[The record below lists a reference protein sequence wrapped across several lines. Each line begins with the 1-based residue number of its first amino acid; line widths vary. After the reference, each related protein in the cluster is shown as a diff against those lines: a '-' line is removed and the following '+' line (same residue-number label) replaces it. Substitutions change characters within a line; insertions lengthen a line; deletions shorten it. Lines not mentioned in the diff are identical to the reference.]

1 VKSPRLRAHTLVAVA
16 VAVFLLLLPLRL
28 DASSRLVRIGLET
41 GVLSGR
47 IDASAPIRVSD
58 ARGSFFVAGT
68 AVTVESVAGRLLV
81 NGKQVSIPADFDSS
95 QGFLR
100 WNGKPYRG
108 SLRVVPHG
116 NGFSV
121 VNVLDVESYL
131 RGVLKIEV
139 NPDWP
144 MEALKAQAVI
154 ARTYALRQAGRHGAE
169 GFDLCTTT
177 HCQAYR
183 GMAAENPKLDR
194 AIAET
199 RGIVVVYGSALAQTY
214 YFADGAGWTADVSS
228 VWGGGTPYLTC
239 RPEPVSYETPHSRW
253 RASLTQE
260 ALQKIMNALKQPVG
274 SILEIRAL
282 QRDPGNRVTLLE
294 VKGTS
299 GSATVKGHS
308 FRMAAG
314 SNLIRSTLFDV
325 APAFGASS
333 STDPALKRPAE
344 TKSPTESQEE
354 DPLIVL
360 TRQGAFTSDELM
372 DMLLHPEKKSDYLR
386 KALSKGEKGVAIS
399 LPAPVQPASP
409 TRFSGTV
416 PPAFEFQGKGWGHG
430 VGLSQWGAKALAE
443 SGWSFEAILGH
454 YFPGTALRAI
464 P

>member
-1 VKSPRLRAHTLVAVA
+1 MKRLMSYFFAILLFEAA
-16 VAVFLLLLPLRL
+16 SFLFMPSCLE
-28 DASSRLVRIGLET
+28 ASSRQVRIGLET
-41 GVLSGR
+41 GVLSGK
-47 IDASAPIRVSD
+47 IDSSSAVRVSD
-58 ARGSFFVAGT
+58 ASGGFFSPGSGANVEFAGG
-68 AVTVESVAGRLLV
+68 EILV
-81 NGKQVSIPADFDSS
+81 NGKRVSLPASFESS

-108 SLRVVPHG
+108 SILLVPHR

-139 NPDWP
+139 NPNWP

-154 ARTYALRQAGRHGAE
+154 ARTYALRQAGRHGSE
-169 GFDLCTTT
+169 GFDLCAST

-183 GMAAENPKLDR
+183 GMAAEDPRLDR

-199 RGIVVVYGSALAQTY
+199 RGIVVVYGSGLAQTY

-239 RPEPVSYETPHSRW
+239 RPEPVFYETPHSRW
-253 RASLTQE
+253 KASLSQE
-260 ALQKIMNALKQPVG
+260 TLQKIMNTLRQPVG
-274 SILEIRAL
+274 SILEIRPL
-282 QRDPGNRVTLLE
+282 QKDAGNRVTLLE

-325 APAFGASS
+325 SPAFG
-333 STDPALKRPAE
+333 STVSNPPRKTL
-344 TKSPTESQEE
+344 TEPSVPIGAQGE

-360 TRQGAFTSDELM
+360 TKQGAFTSGELM
-372 DMLLHPEKKSDYLR
+372 DMLLHPEKKADYLK
-386 KALSKGEKGVAIS
+386 KALTKGEAKTPVI
-399 LPAPVQPASP
+399 LPGPVPPASP
-409 TRFSGTV
+409 APFNGTV
-416 PPAFEFQGKGWGHG
+416 PPSFEFQGKGWGHG

-443 SGWSFEAILGH
+443 NGWKFEAILEH
-454 YFPGTALRAI
+454 YFPGTTLRTI